1 MWWGL
6 FGCNVKGG
14 SLLLSQ
20 PVVSRR
26 TRVLVA
32 SQWNPHL
39 EAVSSDDGG
48 VRPWAAYCLVSLLC
62 FDSAVGF
69 PAPLVFSMSRADTS
83 SLGVSLPQNG
93 GPCPLSFVPS
103 VGRRVPCS
111 DPSWFR

>member
-1 MWWGL
+1 MLWGL
-6 FGCNVKGG
+6 IGCSVKGG

-69 PAPLVFSMSRADTS
+69 PAPLVFSMSRADTLAWEFPFHRTVGRS
-83 SLGVSLPQNG
+83 R
-93 GPCPLSFVPS
+93 CPLSRGLVDESPALI
-103 VGRRVPCS
+103 
-111 DPSWFR
+111 